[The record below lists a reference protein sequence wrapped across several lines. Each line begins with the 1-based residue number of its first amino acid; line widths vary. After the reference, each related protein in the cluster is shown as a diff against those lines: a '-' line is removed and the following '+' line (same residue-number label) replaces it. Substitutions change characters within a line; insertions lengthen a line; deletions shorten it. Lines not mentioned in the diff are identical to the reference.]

1 MRNVIKKSPFP
12 KDRWTT
18 TGKDEDG
25 TGPSNRR
32 LDDERLRLASIK
44 YTVFWTF
51 TRIHS
56 DMLRHEGGDVNITRK
71 VDQIFIDQV
80 D

>member
-1 MRNVIKKSPFP
+1 MRNVIKKSSFP

-44 YTVFWTF
+44 YTVFG
-51 TRIHS
+51 HS
-56 DMLRHEGGDVNITRK
+56 LGST
-71 VDQIFIDQV
+71 
-80 D
+80 